1 MNRESRLQGSQLAGL
16 ALIGL
21 GVLFVVDQLFH
32 VNLMRLTWPFFII
45 LPGAALLAWGVGSK
59 TLPIT
64 MFGSV
69 VTATG
74 TILLYQSV
82 FHHFQSWAYAWALYP
97 VAVGAGM
104 MLQGTSSGETAL
116 VEQGRRVASVG
127 IVLFVLGWVFFE
139 VVIGISGFH
148 SLLSG
153 FAGPIILIG
162 LGAFMLMRSRRFGQY
177 KREQWKI

>member
-1 MNRESRLQGSQLAGL
+1 MC
-16 ALIGL
+16 
-21 GVLFVVDQLFH
+21 
-32 VNLMRLTWPFFII
+32 
-45 LPGAALLAWGVGSK
+45 
-59 TLPIT
+59 
-64 MFGSV
+64 
-69 VTATG
+69 
-74 TILLYQSV
+74 
-82 FHHFQSWAYAWALYP
+82 
-97 VAVGAGM
+97 
-104 MLQGTSSGETAL
+104 SSDL
-116 VEQGRRVASVG
+116 EQGRRVASVG